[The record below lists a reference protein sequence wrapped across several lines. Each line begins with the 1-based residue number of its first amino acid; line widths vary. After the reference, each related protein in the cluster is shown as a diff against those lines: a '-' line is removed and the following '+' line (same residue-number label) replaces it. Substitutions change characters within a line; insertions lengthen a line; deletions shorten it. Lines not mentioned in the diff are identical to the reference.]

1 MNFVLSIVLV
11 ITLILVYLNLVEEL
25 RQGHDL
31 EIYEYD
37 YENHFAL
44 QRIVRKKQPVL
55 FQLRGTVLAE
65 AHQIHGLT
73 LEQYAAKYGKEP
85 VRIRQS
91 NLNEKPVRLRFQKA
105 LELIQTDKDRQY
117 ISYGND
123 AFVEGTSLRRIL
135 TTLDEFIK
143 PSMTMATDR
152 DLIFG
157 SPLATTP
164 LRTHSAHS
172 AFLYVP
178 TGEITVKLTPAK
190 NESLLPGRAIP
201 DAIGLTSPQS
211 SLWTDKALMEAVPTL
226 EFPVVA
232 GWALYVPPG
241 WWYTYQLQ
249 DLRPPVQTDVSPEW
263 DGSQRTLVAEVR
275 YTTIMNTAVK
285 LPQTALALLQDQGI
299 LGKEKKD
306 PLDIPFSADI
316 PLSTDLPLSDIQV
329 GDFIPHP
336 LLVREPA
343 EKAAPRPQQQ
353 GQIHQPTAD
362 TKPVQQPAIITV

>member
-11 ITLILVYLNLVEEL
+11 ITLILIYMNVVEEL

-37 YENHFAL
+37 YENHFEL

-117 ISYGND
+117 ISYGNE

-135 TTLDEFIK
+135 STLDEFIK

-178 TGEITVKLTPAK
+178 TGEINVKLTPAK
-190 NESLLPGRAIP
+190 NGSLLPGPVVHDSI
-201 DAIGLTSPQS
+201 TQS
-211 SLWTDKALMEAVPTL
+211 SLWTDRELMEAVPTL
-226 EFPVVA
+226 EFPVLA

-275 YTTIMNTAVK
+275 YTTVMNAAVK
-285 LPQTALALLQDQGI
+285 LPQTALALLQEHGI
-299 LGKEKKD
+299 LGSDDKKD
-306 PLDIPFSADI
+306 PIDLPFSA
-316 PLSTDLPLSDIQV
+316 DLPLSDIQV
-329 GDFIPHP
+329 GEFIPP
-336 LLVREPA
+336 PKPELVRE
-343 EKAAPRPQQQ
+343 KVAPQPPVQN
-353 GQIHQPTAD
+353 QIHQPTAD